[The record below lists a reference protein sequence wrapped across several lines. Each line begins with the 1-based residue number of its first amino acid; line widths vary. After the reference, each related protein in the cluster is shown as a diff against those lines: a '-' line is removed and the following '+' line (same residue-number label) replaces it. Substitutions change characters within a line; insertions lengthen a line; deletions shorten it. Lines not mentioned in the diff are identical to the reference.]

1 MAVAALVW
9 IWARGAGTPWLSSSH
24 WLQAPYGTRLL
35 LSLSAGLVLALF
47 TVAVTPLLVKQAPWA
62 ARLHAEFRSAIG
74 PLSRREIWL
83 LALMSGTAEEL
94 LFRGALQPVVG
105 LWLASLIFGGVHVG
119 PSRLYLPWTLWA
131 FVMGLLFGL
140 IYASTGV
147 LWGAILAHVTINQR
161 NMRFIQRHDPVRSSI
176 ARLECDRKREC
187 VSIDG
192 ADDDL

>member
-1 MAVAALVW
+1 MAAVALVW
-9 IWARGAGTPWLSSSH
+9 VWARGAGTPWTSSSH
-24 WLQAPYGTRLL
+24 WLQAPYPTRLF
-35 LSLSAGLVLALF
+35 LSLGAGLLLALF
-47 TVAVTPLLVKQAPWA
+47 TVALTPRLVKQAQWA
-62 ARLHAEFRSAIG
+62 ATLHAEFRSAIG

-131 FVMGLLFGL
+131 FVMGLLFGA

-147 LWGAILAHVTINQR
+147 LWGAILAHVAINQR
-161 NMRFIQRHDPVRSSI
+161 NMRFIQRHDPARRRSGPI
-176 ARLECDRKREC
+176 
-187 VSIDG
+187 G
-192 ADDDL
+192 TPP